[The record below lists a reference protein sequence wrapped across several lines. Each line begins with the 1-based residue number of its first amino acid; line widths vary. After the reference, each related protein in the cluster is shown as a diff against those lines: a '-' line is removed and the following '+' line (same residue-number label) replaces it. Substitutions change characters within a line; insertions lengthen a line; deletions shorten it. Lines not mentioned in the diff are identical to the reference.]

1 MSIQQVPGSVLR
13 TGDIDI
19 NTPVNV
25 PEGPRAD
32 VCTYVCV
39 CRQQMN
45 IYLNQCDN
53 QRVIRTVQKNNI
65 R

>member
-1 MSIQQVPGSVLR
+1 M
-13 TGDIDI
+13 
-19 NTPVNV
+19 NTPVNI

-32 VCTYVCV
+32 VCIYVCV
-39 CRQQMN
+39 CRQQIN
-45 IYLNQCDN
+45 TYLNQSDN